1 MECSVGVG
9 RVRVQL
15 HMAMGAIAGA
25 VRIDLSRRF
34 PVESRIDHEWSVR
47 MSPVQWRFD
56 NTYTRLPRLFYSRQ
70 GAAAVPAP
78 KLVILNH
85 ALAADLG
92 LDLEGADP
100 ADLAQLFAG
109 NRLPEGTEPY
119 AQAYAGHQFGGFSL
133 LGDGRAVVL
142 GEHVT
147 PDGRR
152 VDLQLKGSGP
162 TRYSRSGDGR
172 AAMGPML
179 REYVISEAMHALGIA
194 TTRSLAVAGTGQA
207 VYRERPLPGAVLT
220 RVAASHLRVGTFQY
234 AAAQG
239 DPALVATLVEY
250 ALDRHYPQLK
260 DEPNRGL
267 ALLKAVGQRQ
277 IALVVEWLRVGFIH
291 GVMNTDNVT
300 ISGETIDYG
309 PCAFMD
315 AYDPATVFSSIDH
328 QGRYAFGNQ
337 PRIMLWNL
345 ARFAESLLPS
355 IDADG
360 EKAVALATEA
370 LHALADDFEAGWLA
384 MMGRKLGLSG
394 SEPDDRALCDDLL
407 SWMTEQRVDY
417 TNTFRA
423 LAVDRLPTED
433 GFDDAAFVAWH
444 ARWHAR
450 LARQDDGLPA
460 AGARMRAAN
469 PAYIPRNHRV
479 EAALDAGSA
488 GDLAPLR
495 RLLEVLSDP
504 YSARDGLE
512 DYARPPAPDGRVYQ
526 TFCGT

>member
-1 MECSVGVG
+1 MP
-9 RVRVQL
+9 
-15 HMAMGAIAGA
+15 A
-25 VRIDLSRRF
+25 F
-34 PVESRIDHEWSVR
+34 
-47 MSPVQWRFD
+47 RFD
-56 NTYTRLPRLFYSRQ
+56 NTYTRLPRLFYSKQ
-70 GAAAVPAP
+70 GAVAAPAP

-92 LDLEGADP
+92 LD
-100 ADLAQLFAG
+100 FAG
-109 NRLPEGTEPY
+109 MDDAALAALFSGKVLPEGAEPF

-133 LGDGRAVVL
+133 LGDGRALML
-142 GEHVT
+142 GEHVA

-152 VDLQLKGSGP
+152 VDIQFKGSGP

-172 AAMGPML
+172 AALGPML
-179 REYVISEAMHALGIA
+179 REYVISEAMQALGIP
-194 TTRSLAVAGTGQA
+194 TTRSLAVVATGQP

-250 ALDRHYPQLK
+250 ALERHYPHLK
-260 DEPNRGL
+260 DAASPGL
-267 ALLKAVGQRQ
+267 ALLQAVGERQ
-277 IALVVEWLRVGFIH
+277 LALVVEWLRVGFIH

-300 ISGETIDYG
+300 IAGETIDYG

-315 AYDPATVFSSIDH
+315 AHDPTTVFSSIDH

-360 EKAVALATEA
+360 ERAVELATA
-370 LHALADDFEAGWLA
+370 LLHELADIFEAGWLA

-407 SWMTEQRVDY
+407 SWMTQARADH

-423 LAVDRLPTED
+423 LAVDGLPS
-433 GFDDAAFVAWH
+433 GAVFDDPAFGQWH
-444 ARWHAR
+444 ARWRAR
-450 LARQDDGLPA
+450 LGRQGDALPA
-460 AGARMRAAN
+460 VFERMHAAN
-469 PAYIPRNHRV
+469 PAYIPRNHQV
-479 EAALDAGSA
+479 EAALAAGST
-488 GDLAPLR
+488 GDLAPMH
-495 RLLEVLSDP
+495 RLLEVLADP
-504 YSARDGLE
+504 YAARDGLD
-512 DYARPPAPDGRVYQ
+512 DYAQPAVPDGQVYQ

>member
-1 MECSVGVG
+1 MSISGMHPAREPSAQRHSRKVASMDAASVQRTRQVY
-9 RVRVQL
+9 
-15 HMAMGAIAGA
+15 
-25 VRIDLSRRF
+25 
-34 PVESRIDHEWSVR
+34 PV
-47 MSPVQWRFD
+47 PGFRFD
-56 NTYTRLPRLFYSRQ
+56 NTYTRLPRLFYSKQ
-70 GAAAVPAP
+70 GAATVAAP
-78 KLVILNH
+78 RLVILNH

-92 LDLEGADP
+92 LDLQALDEAE
-100 ADLAQLFAG
+100 LAAMFSG
-109 NRLPEGTEPY
+109 NRLPEGTDPF

-142 GEHVT
+142 GEHLT

-172 AAMGPML
+172 AALGPML
-179 REYVISEAMHALGIA
+179 REYVISEAMHGLGIP
-194 TTRSLAVAGTGQA
+194 TTRSLAVVATGQP

-239 DPALVATLVEY
+239 DPALVAELVEY
-250 ALDRHYPQLK
+250 ALDRHYPHLK
-260 DEPNRGL
+260 DEANRGL
-267 ALLKAVGQRQ
+267 ALLQAVGERQ
-277 IALVVEWLRVGFIH
+277 VALVVDWLRVGFIH

-315 AYDPATVFSSIDH
+315 AHDPTTVFSSIDH

-337 PRIMLWNL
+337 PRIILWNL

-360 EKAVALATEA
+360 EKAVTLATEA
-370 LHALADDFEAGWLA
+370 LHALGAQFETRWNA
-384 MMGRKLGLSG
+384 MMAGKLGLTG
-394 SEPDDRALCDDLL
+394 SEPDDRALCDELL
-407 SWMTEQRVDY
+407 SWMTAHRADH

-423 LAVDRLPTED
+423 LAVDRLPSD
-433 GFDDAAFVAWH
+433 GAFDDPAFGAWH
-444 ARWHAR
+444 ARWRAR
-450 LARQDDGLPA
+450 LARQDDGVQA
-460 AGARMRAAN
+460 AHQRMRAVN

-495 RLLEVLSDP
+495 RLLEVLADP
-504 YSARDGLE
+504 YLEREGLD
-512 DYARPPAPDGRVYQ
+512 DYALPPALDGRVYQ